1 MTIGQVSKAVG
12 IAASAI
18 RYYESA
24 GVLPPPQ
31 RKNGVRHYDASA
43 IDQLR
48 ILRFLRDS
56 GVSIRGLAAKDRHA
70 EVERRI
76 VELDALIANAT
87 EMKRRLESLSA
98 CQCEGDTEKCVIFL

>member
-12 IAASAI
+12 IAPSAI

-24 GVLPPPQ
+24 GILPPPR
-31 RKNGVRHYDASA
+31 RKNGVREYDPS
-43 IDQLR
+43 IVDQLR
-48 ILRFLRDS
+48 ILCFLRQS

-76 VELDALIANAT
+76 AELEAFITNAT
-87 EMKRRLESLSA
+87 EMKHRLQSLLK
-98 CQCEGDTEKCVIFL
+98 CQCNGDSAKCVIFA